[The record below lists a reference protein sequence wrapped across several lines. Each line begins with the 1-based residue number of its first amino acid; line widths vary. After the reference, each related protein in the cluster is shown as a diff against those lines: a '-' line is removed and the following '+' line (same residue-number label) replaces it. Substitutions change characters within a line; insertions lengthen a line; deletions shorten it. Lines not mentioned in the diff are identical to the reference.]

1 MGKVLGTP
9 IVVDQRTLNLEYGNF
24 ASVLVDVDFAKHI
37 PSRIKITAGG
47 RTFWQYLEIPRA
59 PKFCMKCCIIGHND
73 DECRRQTKGDDNSSK
88 ADTTAK
94 GDSSKG
100 WQTARNRRQRKG
112 KNAENFPGGDNASK
126 DAEHDASKNAEQDG
140 VLAVLPGEVEENAIG
155 VEETNQLENE
165 LASSEAVFHAASV
178 ALEKAKQAL
187 AEKGV
192 LASRLPVGEIGTSAK
207 SVGSG
212 ELARTNHSITDKTN
226 ASSSSAPFETSGRKG
241 CDVVVDNIENL
252 SRYKAINE
260 NDCVLSPN
268 KFNVLSAELGLDSVQ
283 QSNEQREESSDEE
296 ITPEKASSGV
306 RGSKWSDIPMEQP
319 KKSRN
324 PVRIRISNNQ
334 KSTSQQSTNK
344 ESKSDSETEIND
356 LGIRVRK
363 GFSPVILK
371 RNSNRIPDASNNSK
385 NIVS

>member
-73 DECRRQTKGDDNSSK
+73 DECRRQTKSDDNSSK

-126 DAEHDASKNAEQDG
+126 DAEHDASKNAEHDG

-178 ALEKAKQAL
+178 ALEKTKQA
-187 AEKGV
+187 
-192 LASRLPVGEIGTSAK
+192 
-207 SVGSG
+207 
-212 ELARTNHSITDKTN
+212 TNHSITDKTN
-226 ASSSSAPFETSGRKG
+226 ASSSSTPIETSGRKG
-241 CDVVVDNIENL
+241 GDAVVDNIENL

-260 NDCVLSPN
+260 NACVLSPN

-283 QSNEQREESSDEE
+283 QSNEKREESSDEE

-306 RGSKWSDIPMEQP
+306 RGSKWSDIPVEQP
-319 KKSRN
+319 KKSRK
-324 PVRIRISNNQ
+324 PVRIRISNDQ

-371 RNSNRIPDASNNSK
+371 RNSDRIPDASNNSK

>member
-126 DAEHDASKNAEQDG
+126 DAEHDASKNAEHDG
-140 VLAVLPGEVEENAIG
+140 VLAVLP
-155 VEETNQLENE
+155 
-165 LASSEAVFHAASV
+165 ASV

-226 ASSSSAPFETSGRKG
+226 ASSSSTPFETSGRKG

-260 NDCVLSPN
+260 NACVLSPN

-306 RGSKWSDIPMEQP
+306 RRSKWSDIPVEQP
-319 KKSRN
+319 KKSRK
-324 PVRIRISNNQ
+324 PVRIRISNDQ

-371 RNSNRIPDASNNSK
+371 RNSDRIPDASNNSK

>member
-59 PKFCMKCCIIGHND
+59 PKFCMKCCIIGNND

-207 SVGSG
+207 
-212 ELARTNHSITDKTN
+212 
-226 ASSSSAPFETSGRKG
+226 KG

-252 SRYKAINE
+252 TRYKAINE
-260 NDCVLSPN
+260 NDCVFSPN

-306 RGSKWSDIPMEQP
+306 RGSKWSDIPVEQP
-319 KKSRN
+319 KKSRK
-324 PVRIRISNNQ
+324 PVRIRISNDQ

-371 RNSNRIPDASNNSK
+371 RNSDRIPDASNNSK